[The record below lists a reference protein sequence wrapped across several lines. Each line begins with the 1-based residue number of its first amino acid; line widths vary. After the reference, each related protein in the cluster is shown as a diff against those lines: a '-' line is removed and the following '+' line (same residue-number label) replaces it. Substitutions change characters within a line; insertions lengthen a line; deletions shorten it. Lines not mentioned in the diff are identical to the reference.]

1 VFHDVNEV
9 LHRVLFRY
17 SAFSLSRS
25 GVEKKP
31 DAFVFS
37 ILSLRCPIGNT
48 SFLGRW
54 VSGVLDSPLS
64 NRILTKGTR
73 GLGVSSIFYKTIY
86 II

>member
-1 VFHDVNEV
+1 VFHDANEV

-54 VSGVLDSPLS
+54 VSGVLDTTPSYQF
-64 NRILTKGTR
+64 LTNSR
-73 GLGVSSIFYKTIY
+73 AW
-86 II
+86 